1 MSDFRYTAVNPDNKT
16 TRGIISAKNG
26 KDAKQTIDAI
36 CTRNRL
42 RLLEIEKK
50 STYLYYVQ
58 KKNEKL
64 LSADVD
70 RKIVDN
76 FLSQASKR
84 GFTKKRVLAAAVELW
99 TKLPLEIQARLLDQ
113 SLDSGS
119 FTDLVRQIADEQIQ
133 KALKKKSAK

>member
-1 MSDFRYTAVNPDNKT
+1 MVRS
-16 TRGIISAKNG
+16 
-26 KDAKQTIDAI
+26 
-36 CTRNRL
+36 
-42 RLLEIEKK
+42 
-50 STYLYYVQ
+50 
-58 KKNEKL
+58 KNEKL
-64 LSADVD
+64 LSADID
-70 RKIVDN
+70 RKVVDN

-99 TKLPLEIQARLLDQ
+99 TKLPLEIQAKLLDQ

>member
-1 MSDFRYTAVNPDNKT
+1 M
-16 TRGIISAKNG
+16 
-26 KDAKQTIDAI
+26 
-36 CTRNRL
+36 
-42 RLLEIEKK
+42 
-50 STYLYYVQ
+50 VQ

-70 RKIVDN
+70 RKVVDN

-99 TKLPLEIQARLLDQ
+99 TKLPLEIQAKLLDQ

-119 FTDLVRQIADEQIQ
+119 FTELVRQIADEQIH
-133 KALKKKSAK
+133 KALKKKPGK